1 MNYLWFKAFHIV
13 GVVTWFAGL
22 FYLPRLFVYHAEATE
37 QPEPARS
44 ILLQQYQIME
54 KRLYS
59 LIMTPSLVLTLVM
72 AIAMLITTPALLHDT
87 WLHVK
92 IALVGFI
99 VIYHFYCG
107 RLMKQMA
114 AGQFRFSG
122 QQFRWFNEVPTVF
135 FILIVMLAVFK
146 NNLPTN
152 ATAWLIVLLIVAMA
166 AIIQLYARKRRLAR
180 EQASASAALNESSVE
195 GSASSV

>member
-1 MNYLWFKAFHIV
+1 
-13 GVVTWFAGL
+13 
-22 FYLPRLFVYHAEATE
+22 
-37 QPEPARS
+37 
-44 ILLQQYQIME
+44 
-54 KRLYS
+54 
-59 LIMTPSLVLTLVM
+59 MTPSLVLTLVM

-92 IALVGFI
+92 MALVGFI